1 MQERARDGDPIN
13 YETFLRQEDAEAV
26 AEDSAGQALIATA
39 ELSDIVINNQGTLIQ
54 LYESLETLI
63 STFNQ
68 KM

>member
-1 MQERARDGDPIN
+1 MVTRIN